1 MKKRIAGG
9 CLTLALMLL
18 LTGTAFAAGTEVAAG
33 DIETAKGV
41 KTVTANLSADGKYI
55 NLTVD
60 GLTGGQQYLVL
71 MVSGTVA
78 DAGQAQITQSTIRY
92 IDQAQADNNGSVSF
106 QVYPSSM
113 QSGTI
118 LLSGS
123 DLPLSV
129 AAAVKTP
136 SYKIGDVNGDNVID
150 LRDATVLSR
159 YLAGWNGYKEQIT
172 SDVAADINRDNAIN
186 LLDST
191 ILSRYLA
198 GWSGYKSYFEES

>member
-9 CLTLALMLL
+9 FLTLALMLL

-33 DIETAKGV
+33 DIETAEGV

>member
-1 MKKRIAGG
+1 
-9 CLTLALMLL
+9 MLL

-33 DIETAKGV
+33 DIETAEGV

-136 SYKIGDVNGDNVID
+136 SYKIGDVNGDGKI
-150 LRDATVLSR
+150 
-159 YLAGWNGYKEQIT
+159 KP
-172 SDVAADINRDNAIN
+172 ADGM
-186 LLDST
+186 
-191 ILSRYLA
+191 ILKRYLA
-198 GWSGYKSYFEES
+198 GWSGYKERIVNEVAADIDQDGKIKVRDGMILARYLAGWSDYSHYFEGS

>member
-9 CLTLALMLL
+9 FLTLALMLL
-18 LTGTAFAAGTEVAAG
+18 LTGTALAAGTEVTAG
-33 DIETAKGV
+33 DIETAEGA

-106 QVYPSSM
+106 QVYPGSM

-123 DLPLSV
+123 DLPLSA
-129 AAAVKTP
+129 AAAVKVS
-136 SYKIGDVNGDNVID
+136 SYKIGDVNGDGKISLKD
-150 LRDATVLSR
+150 YTILSR
-159 YLAGWNGYKEQIT
+159 YLAGWNGYKELIT
-172 SDVAADINRDNAIN
+172 SEAAADINCDGKIT
-186 LLDST
+186 LKDCT
-191 ILSRYLA
+191 IISRYLA
-198 GWSGYKSYFEES
+198 NWDGYKEYFEGD

>member
-9 CLTLALMLL
+9 FLTLALMLL

-33 DIETAKGV
+33 DIETAEGA

-71 MVSGTVA
+71 MVSETVA

-129 AAAVKTP
+129 AAAVKM
-136 SYKIGDVNGDNVID
+136 SYIKGDANMNGRVNLQDATAAAKHAVGIPGAMLTGDAFSAADVNENKRVN
-150 LRDATVLSR
+150 LQDATKIAQYAVG
-159 YLAGWNGYKEQIT
+159 AIT
-172 SDVAADINRDNAIN
+172 NWD
-186 LLDST
+186 
-191 ILSRYLA
+191 
-198 GWSGYKSYFEES
+198 

>member
-9 CLTLALMLL
+9 FLTLALMLL

-33 DIETAKGV
+33 DIETAEGV

-172 SDVAADINRDNAIN
+172 SDVVADINRDNAIN

>member
-9 CLTLALMLL
+9 FLTLALMLL
-18 LTGTAFAAGTEVAAG
+18 LTGTAFAAGTEVTAG
-33 DIETAKGV
+33 DIETAEGA

-71 MVSGTVA
+71 MVSETVA

-92 IDQAQADNNGSVSF
+92 IVQAQADNNGSVSF

-129 AAAVKTP
+129 AAAVKV
-136 SYKIGDVNGDNVID
+136 SYLRGDASQDGKVNMS
-150 LRDATVLSR
+150 DATAVAKHSVKI
-159 YLAGWNGYKEQIT
+159 AGATLTGNALL
-172 SDVAADINRDNAIN
+172 AADVTNDERVNMSDATKIAKYAVKAISS
-186 LLDST
+186 LD
-191 ILSRYLA
+191 
-198 GWSGYKSYFEES
+198 

>member
-9 CLTLALMLL
+9 FLMLALMLL

-33 DIETAKGV
+33 DIETAEGA

-129 AAAVKTP
+129 AAAVKVS
-136 SYKIGDVNGDNVID
+136 SYIKGDANMNGRVNLQDATAAAKHAVGIPGAMLTGDAFSAADVNENRRVN
-150 LRDATVLSR
+150 LQDATKIAQYAVG
-159 YLAGWNGYKEQIT
+159 AIT
-172 SDVAADINRDNAIN
+172 NWD
-186 LLDST
+186 
-191 ILSRYLA
+191 
-198 GWSGYKSYFEES
+198 

>member
-9 CLTLALMLL
+9 FLTLALMLL

-33 DIETAKGV
+33 DIETAEGV

-129 AAAVKTP
+129 AAAVKM
-136 SYKIGDVNGDNVID
+136 SYRRGDASGDGKVNAADWSFVARHVVKTFTLTGDRRLAADVTGDNKV
-150 LRDATVLSR
+150 
-159 YLAGWNGYKEQIT
+159 N
-172 SDVAADINRDNAIN
+172 AADLSKLARYIVKSIPS
-186 LLDST
+186 LD
-191 ILSRYLA
+191 
-198 GWSGYKSYFEES
+198 

>member
-9 CLTLALMLL
+9 FLTLALMLL
-18 LTGTAFAAGTEVAAG
+18 LTGTTFAAGTEVTAG
-33 DIETAKGV
+33 DIETAEGA

>member
-33 DIETAKGV
+33 DIETAEGA

>member
-9 CLTLALMLL
+9 FLMLALMLL

-33 DIETAKGV
+33 DIETAEGV

-136 SYKIGDVNGDNVID
+136 SYKIGDINGDGKISLKD
-150 LRDATVLSR
+150 
-159 YLAGWNGYKEQIT
+159 Y
-172 SDVAADINRDNAIN
+172 
-186 LLDST
+186 T

-198 GWSGYKSYFEES
+198 GWSGYKELITSEAAADINCDGKITLKDCTIISRYLANWDGYKEYFEGD

>member
-9 CLTLALMLL
+9 FLTLALMLL

-33 DIETAKGV
+33 DIETAEGV

-78 DAGQAQITQSTIRY
+78 DAGRAQITQSTIRY

-129 AAAVKTP
+129 AAAVKV
-136 SYKIGDVNGDNVID
+136 SYILGDANGDGKVRISDASTVARHVAGLSTLTGDKLLAADVTKDGKVRIGDASKIARFV
-150 LRDATVLSR
+150 
-159 YLAGWNGYKEQIT
+159 AGLIP
-172 SDVAADINRDNAIN
+172 SFD
-186 LLDST
+186 
-191 ILSRYLA
+191 
-198 GWSGYKSYFEES
+198 

>member
-9 CLTLALMLL
+9 FLTLALMLL

-33 DIETAKGV
+33 DIETAEGA